1 MWGDKEMYAE
11 KLKQAITDSKKTLDQ
26 ISEECKKMGVDVT
39 PSYISKLQN
48 GCRKPPKEK
57 VSVAIARSLEIDPF
71 ELLECAMQEK
81 IDSLKSIVEKEKITL
96 A

>member
-26 ISEECKKMGVDVT
+26 ISDDCKNMGVEVT

-48 GCRKPPKEK
+48 GYRKPPREK
-57 VSVAIARSLEIDPF
+57 VSVAIARSLGIDPM

-81 IDSLKSIVEKEKITL
+81 IESMKNMVKKITL